1 MVKSM
6 NLIRTL
12 KSLFDGYITASFH
25 VALAVVAMT
34 KITVIEFSI
43 ILPKEILVFIF
54 CATLVG
60 YNFIKF
66 KDLLVAKGFYTTSL
80 SMIALCTLVCIPICI
95 AILFSAP
102 LPLFFLS
109 LLAGSIVVIYA
120 IPLSQTGR
128 NFRSQSGAKM
138 YLVAL
143 AWILFTLGI
152 PLIYYKE
159 PFSVTILLMGLV
171 QFIYVVAAII
181 PFDIHDRECD
191 DADLR
196 TFPLQMGVKESKWL
210 ALLPLGVSIFVLVFW
225 PVFSSAFVLAG
236 ILSFTI
242 LGFCIWKT
250 HEGQSFYLTR
260 FWIEGIPLLWWAFMV
275 LFS

>member
-1 MVKSM
+1 MSLM
-6 NLIRTL
+6 RTL

-43 ILPKEILVFIF
+43 VLPTEIFVFIF

-66 KDLLVAKGFYTTSL
+66 KDLFVAKGFYTTSFTL
-80 SMIALCTLVCIPICI
+80 MVLCTLGCIPISI
-95 AILFSAP
+95 AILFLAP

-109 LLAGSIVVIYA
+109 LSAGSIVVVYA

-143 AWILFTLGI
+143 AWILFTWGI
-152 PLIYYKE
+152 PLIYYTE

-171 QFIYVVAAII
+171 QFVYVMVAII
-181 PFDIHDRECD
+181 PFDIHDLGRD

-196 TFPLQMGVKESKWL
+196 TFPLQMGVKQSKWVAVL
-210 ALLPLGVSIFVLVFW
+210 ASGVSIFVLVFW
-225 PVFSSAFVLAG
+225 SVFSTAFVLAG
-236 ILSFTI
+236 VLSFTI
-242 LGFCIWKT
+242 LGFCVWKT
-250 HEGQSFYLTR
+250 RVGQSFYLTR
-260 FWIEGIPLLWWAFMV
+260 FWIEGIPLLWWGFMV